1 MPLLMIKI
9 VNVFDVITILV
20 PAVDDVM
27 IDSLPFGKET
37 AKVTE

>member
-1 MPLLMIKI
+1 MIKI
-9 VNVFDVITILV
+9 ANVFDIITNLV

-27 IDSLPFGKET
+27 IDSLPFGEET